1 VADTPAADVRL
12 PACTPVEQDYLK
24 AVYTASEWSDEP
36 VTTTSL
42 AHRLG
47 AAASTV
53 SETVA
58 RLARR
63 GLLVHERYR
72 PVRLSPLGEAEALRT
87 VRRHR
92 LLETYL
98 VTELGFTWDE
108 VHVEAEVL
116 EHVVSD
122 VLLERMDAKLG
133 HPRRDPHGD
142 PIPSVSGEVE
152 LPRARLLATFAV
164 GERGVVA
171 RVSDVDPDLLRWCSE
186 VGLGLDAEVAVVD
199 RKPYAGTTT
208 VTTTAGGPGT
218 GPRTV
223 EVGDL
228 AAAAVHVLPAPGSA
242 TGVAPGPAE
251 ETAP

>member
-1 VADTPAADVRL
+1 MGAEADPRVSA
-12 PACTPVEQDYLK
+12 VEQDYLK
-24 AVYTASEWSDEP
+24 AVYTASEWSDDP

-42 AHRLG
+42 AQRLG
-47 AAASTV
+47 AAPSTV

-63 GLLVHERYR
+63 GLVVHERYR
-72 PVRLSPLGEAEALRT
+72 PVRLTERGEAEALRT

-116 EHVVSD
+116 EHAVSD
-122 VLLERMDAKLG
+122 VLLARMDAKLG

-142 PIPSVSGEVE
+142 PIPSADGAVE
-152 LPRARLLATFAV
+152 LPRARLLTTFAV

-171 RVSDVDPDLLRWCSE
+171 RVSDVEPELLRWCSE

-208 VTTTAGGPGT
+208 VTTSGSGGDR
-218 GPRTV
+218 RTV

-228 AAAAVHVLPAPGSA
+228 AAAAVHLLPAPAGS
-242 TGVAPGPAE
+242 PAGG
-251 ETAP
+251 AR